1 MPEEL
6 LTFRKFNDE
15 ELATTFCER
24 LNVLNIPFE
33 IEDSKNF
40 FDPSYAFNT
49 PLNREIIVKIAATNF
64 DIAEKELDAYY
75 QPLLESVDKDYY
87 LLQFTDQELTE
98 IILKPD
104 EWGNFDYQLAQKLL
118 SERGKEIKPEVV
130 DLIRQQRNIDLAT
143 PESSNNYVVA
153 LGYVSAVLG
162 GIIGFFIGWHLLYSK
177 KTLPDGRRVHSYRDV
192 DRDHGTRI
200 LLISSL
206 AVMVWAFIRI
216 LYDF

>member
-1 MPEEL
+1 MSEQL

-24 LNVLNIPFE
+24 LNELNIPFE
-33 IEDSKNF
+33 VEDSKNF

-49 PLNREIIVKIAATNF
+49 PLNREIIVKIAAADF
-64 DIAEKELDAYY
+64 DKAEKELDTYY
-75 QPLLESVDKDYY
+75 HSLLDGVDKDYY
-87 LLQFTDQELTE
+87 LFEFTDKELTE

-118 SERGKEIKPEVV
+118 KERGKEIKPEVV
-130 DLIRQQRNIDLAT
+130 NLIKQQRNDDLAK

-177 KTLPDGRRVHSYRDV
+177 KTLPDGRRVYSYRDIE
-192 DRDHGTRI
+192 RDHGTRI

-206 AVMVWAFIRI
+206 AVMFWSLIRI
-216 LYDF
+216 F